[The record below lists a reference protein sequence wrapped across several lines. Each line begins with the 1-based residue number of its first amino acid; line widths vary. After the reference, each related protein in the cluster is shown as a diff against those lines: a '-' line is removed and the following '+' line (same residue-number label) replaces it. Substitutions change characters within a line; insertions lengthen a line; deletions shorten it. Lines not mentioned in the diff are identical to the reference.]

1 MEVPDRRLFSR
12 SGLLEAALLP
22 IERFRRGILHS
33 VSTLEMVLGGFGLIA
48 ALVTVLL
55 LTPVLNNLPE
65 PARSF
70 VPIGLAVLLAPVG
83 IAVALGRRAEVERWI
98 NALRGRGAEIGALAE
113 PALPREVLVD
123 TSAIIDGR
131 LEGLAENGFLLV
143 ELAVP
148 RFVIDELRRVADSS
162 DLLRRQRGRA
172 GLELLARLQAS
183 DLARTAILD
192 DEPGSARPDEDVD
205 ARLVRLARERG
216 GALIT
221 TDSNLQ
227 RVAELEGVRTLNLHG
242 LADAVKTRVLPGETV
257 RVPLVEHGRSEGQG
271 VGYLPDGTMVVVERA
286 AGLVGEEVKARVK
299 RVIQTQAGK
308 MVFAEPVEAD
318 EGAVA
323 Q

>member
-1 MEVPDRRLFSR
+1 MEVPERRRFSR

-131 LEGLAENGFLLV
+131 LEGLAESGFLLV

-162 DLLRRQRGRA
+162 DPLRRQRGRA
-172 GLELLARLQAS
+172 GLELLSRLQAS
-183 DLARTAILD
+183 ELARTTILD
-192 DEPGSARPDEDVD
+192 DEPESARPDEDVD

-227 RVAELEGVRTLNLHG
+227 RVAGLEGVRALNLHS
-242 LADAVKTRVLPGETV
+242 LADAVKTRVLPGEAV
-257 RVPLVEHGRSEGQG
+257 RVPLVERGRGEGQG
-271 VGYLPDGTMVVVERA
+271 VGYLADGTMVVVEQG
-286 AGLVGEEVKARVK
+286 AGLVGEEIEARVK

-308 MVFAEPVEAD
+308 MVFAEPAEAAED
-318 EGAVA
+318 AA
-323 Q
+323 AR

>member
-1 MEVPDRRLFSR
+1 M
-12 SGLLEAALLP
+12 
-22 IERFRRGILHS
+22 
-33 VSTLEMVLGGFGLIA
+33 LGGFGLIA

-113 PALPREVLVD
+113 PSLPREVLVD

-131 LEGLAENGFLLV
+131 LEGLAESGFLLV

-148 RFVIDELRRVADSS
+148 RFVIDELRRVADSG
-162 DLLRRQRGRA
+162 DPLRRQRGRA
-172 GLELLARLQAS
+172 GLELLSRLQAS
-183 DLARTAILD
+183 ELARTAILD
-192 DEPGSARPDEDVD
+192 DEPESARPDEDVD

-227 RVAELEGVRTLNLHG
+227 RVAGLEGVRALNLHS
-242 LADAVKTRVLPGETV
+242 LADAVKTRVLPGEAV
-257 RVPLVEHGRSEGQG
+257 RVPLVERGRGEGQG
-271 VGYLPDGTMVVVERA
+271 VGYLPDGTMVVVEQGA
-286 AGLVGEEVKARVK
+286 DLVGEEIEARVK

-308 MVFAEPVEAD
+308 MVFAEPAEAGED
-318 EGAVA
+318 AA
-323 Q
+323 AR